1 MLIIPK
7 IMAYF
12 DVFGLG
18 DCRMPV
24 NDQVHEETS
33 ENGTKKKK
41 GRIGKRKVDLGSPK
55 DETEV
60 PS

>member
-41 GRIGKRKVDLGSPK
+41 GSNWKKEGGPRFAKR
-55 DETEV
+55 
-60 PS
+60 